1 MTLGKI
7 LSPISLTFSLA
18 LISTVLTAC
27 GEGAGIK
34 IECSRPQDAFNASC
48 LDATDPTSVD
58 NRLTQCLRNENAH
71 GSCTNLIAVNTGDIS
86 GYDALPETLATL
98 PAGDTTGFVKITG
111 STITTTGLGAS
122 SENITPVTQTL
133 TGNTDDGYAYAVGTT
148 GAIAGIL
155 PTTDL
160 GAPVFARTGT
170 ANWTGTY
177 SLSDLA
183 TNRTISFAINFGTGK
198 MTGTATTSAG
208 VALTTN
214 TDFNEYGA
222 ITGTFSV
229 ATQDSNN
236 NPNPITG
243 SVMGLIGTQGTV
255 GVFHGT
261 NNAEGNTGATPHAGG
276 FVAAPTP

>member
-1 MTLGKI
+1 MTLCKT
-7 LSPISLTFSLA
+7 LTTISLA

-48 LDATDPTSVD
+48 LDANDLASID
-58 NRLTQCLRNENAH
+58 NRLTQCLANGNAH
-71 GSCTNLIAVNTGDIS
+71 DSCTNLIAVNTGDIS
-86 GYDALPETLATL
+86 GYDALPTTL
-98 PAGDTTGFVKITG
+98 PSGEDTGFVKIATG
-111 STITTTGLGAS
+111 GTIATTGLGAS
-122 SENITPVTQTL
+122 SETITTVRQTL

-148 GAIAGIL
+148 GAIAAIL